1 MTVSLDLV
9 KVTSAFLSKALT
21 HFSPAV
27 TTATNFSSFA
37 ADYITWRGWRK
48 CWGLSLAGIRDWWPV
63 GHGEGREH
71 QPRGGLRAPP
81 AFHSGVCVS
90 ALGAGW
96 VAATAPPARQREQ
109 PGPREGHGAVPPGP
123 SGGGSAATEGSP
135 GGGAPRQSQTLPQLQ
150 QSAGLRGASCDPS
163 DPVLCV
169 PRVT

>member
-27 TTATNFSSFA
+27 TTATNFASFA
-37 ADYITWRGWRK
+37 ADYIMWRGWRK

-63 GHGEGREH
+63 GHGEGREY

-96 VAATAPPARQREQ
+96 VAATAPAARQREQ
-109 PGPREGHGAVPPGP
+109 PGPREGHGAVQPPR
-123 SGGGSAATEGSP
+123 AH
-135 GGGAPRQSQTLPQLQ
+135 
-150 QSAGLRGASCDPS
+150 RGAVCPASPRPCRSCS
-163 DPVLCV
+163 S
-169 PRVT
+169 PRVSAEPAVTRVTQSSVCHA